1 MSLPIADT
9 PHDEV
14 QYTEFDDV
22 PIASIRFNGVT
33 IDKLVEL
40 FDPAFGALG
49 AAIGA
54 GAFVP
59 TGPALAVYRGD
70 PMSSFDL
77 EVAFPVAEALAGET
91 EAAGQTIRP
100 SVISGGQCAVRS
112 HVGSFDGLGDAWG
125 TIVTAVQ
132 SSGKSLG
139 EQWLEVYVTQPTP
152 DTDPATLRT
161 ELIALLG

>member
-1 MSLPIADT
+1 MSLPIAEI

-14 QYTEFDDV
+14 QYTEFTDV
-22 PIASIRFNGVT
+22 PIASVRFDGVT
-33 IDKLVEL
+33 LANLADL

-49 AAIGA
+49 AAAAA

-59 TGPALAVYRGD
+59 AGPGLAVYRGD
-70 PMSSFDL
+70 PMSTFDL
-77 EVAFPVAEALAGET
+77 EVALPVAAALDGET
-91 EAAGQTIRP
+91 EFAGQTIRP

-112 HVGSFDGLGDAWG
+112 HIGAYDGLGDAWG
-125 TIVTAVQ
+125 TVVTAVQ

-139 EQWLEVYVTQPTP
+139 EQWLEVYVTMPTP
-152 DTDPATLRT
+152 DADPATLRT